1 MRRVWVKSI
10 GAARLVVATLTEHI
24 HICALDARAV
34 SNNTPYELLLDSQV
48 ITHASHLYRSVAGT
62 QIAILYPDIGA

>member
-1 MRRVWVKSI
+1 M
-10 GAARLVVATLTEHI
+10 LVVAALTEHM
-24 HICALDARAV
+24 HIYAPDARAV
-34 SNNTPYELLLDSQV
+34 SNRTPYELLLDSEV

>member
-34 SNNTPYELLLDSQV
+34 SNKAPYELLLDSQV

-62 QIAILYPDIGA
+62 QIAILFPDIGA